1 MIRNLHT
8 SRSHGRGIGRAILAT
23 FVTLAAVVVLT
34 VSAQGSGDAADPLAG
49 TNIEAL
55 GSIGP
60 DAAPDHALSYL
71 RLTLAPG
78 ENIPAH
84 HHPGAV
90 VLVVESGL
98 FETTFTEGE
107 AVVMR
112 SAGMVEERVSAG
124 ETALLEPDDSLAY
137 ENASHTMTNAGDGP
151 LVLRVAALLAAGEPG
166 FIFHDH

>member
-1 MIRNLHT
+1 MIRNLLT
-8 SRSHGRGIGRAILAT
+8 SRTTGRTIGRVIGVCAVAM
-23 FVTLAAVVVLT
+23 AAVVVLT
-34 VSAQGSGDAADPLAG
+34 VSAQGGGDASDPLAG
-49 TNIEAL
+49 TTVEAL

-60 DAAPDHALSYL
+60 DAAPDHALAYL

-78 ENIPAH
+78 EVIPAH

-112 SAGMVEERVSAG
+112 GAGTVEEAVSAG
-124 ETALLEPDDSLAY
+124 ETTLLEPDDSLAY
-137 ENASHTMTNAGDGP
+137 ENASHTMTNAGDDP

>member
-1 MIRNLHT
+1 MIRNLLT
-8 SRSHGRGIGRAILAT
+8 FQSHGRGVGRAILAA
-23 FVTLAAVVVLT
+23 FVTLAAVVVVT
-34 VSAQGSGDAADPLAG
+34 VSAQDGATADPLAG
-49 TNIEAL
+49 TTVEAL

-60 DAAPDHALSYL
+60 EAAPDHALSYL

-78 ENIPAH
+78 ETIPAH

-112 SAGMVEERVSAG
+112 SAGMVEETVSAG
-124 ETALLEPDDSLAY
+124 DTALLEPDDSLAY
-137 ENASHTMTNAGDGP
+137 ENASHTMTNAGDDP